1 MNINCHHISR
11 SQAIELHEAGF
22 EVEAAPKSSPKN
34 FLPIRL
40 IGESVLHHDGELYR
54 VFGNISAGFRKII
67 SAAEARRLLELRDPH
82 VYHSMKNVEVWK
94 HFSGNHAESILNDP
108 MRIFSTFAPFKPS
121 EPKSNMKVVCKV
133 VDRDEAFRFHN
144 KGCVVEVTP
153 REGREQ
159 WMSIRDIRDTG
170 ELVFDNPRRYR
181 FRVYLPEPEP
191 VKDESPQKEVDLL
204 KAALVRCITI
214 IQCSHGIATETE
226 EWASSSDAMKKIL
239 AIDAVAGAKKALHGI
254 PH

>member
-1 MNINCHHISR
+1 M
-11 SQAIELHEAGF
+11 
-22 EVEAAPKSSPKN
+22 
-34 FLPIRL
+34 
-40 IGESVLHHDGELYR
+40 
-54 VFGNISAGFRKII
+54 KI
-67 SAAEARRLLELRDPH
+67 
-82 VYHSMKNVEVWK
+82 
-94 HFSGNHAESILNDP
+94 
-108 MRIFSTFAPFKPS
+108 
-121 EPKSNMKVVCKV
+121 VCKV
-133 VDRDEAFRFHN
+133 VDRDEALRFYER
-144 KGCVVEVTP
+144 GCVVEATP

-159 WMSIRDIRDTG
+159 WASILHLG
-170 ELVFDNPRRYR
+170 VGVFENPRGYR

-191 VKDESPQKEVDLL
+191 VKDEAPQKEVDLL